1 MQYIGPVSVLGK
13 FLANLYVRSAK
24 SNTVRWADLI
34 SNMIKEKKEWVRFM
48 YKRRINYFK
57 SVF

>member
-1 MQYIGPVSVLGK
+1 MQYIGPVAVLGK

-57 SVF
+57 RVF